1 MKNDFHDVPFSESTK
16 VKLALFKGYFTE
28 WLPTFLHRRP
38 QPSKINVV
46 DFFSGPGEDVE
57 HAPGSP
63 QLILEQM
70 RIFKNQMGAWKGKL
84 HVLFND
90 SHRSKVE
97 KLRELLDRRFSD
109 VLSYVDVEIRNEE
122 FEDLFDE
129 LRPKFAETDAA
140 NLLFVDQSGLSEMPI
155 KTFLSIVALDR
166 TDLLFFISS
175 STVVRFHDLE
185 EIKRLLPIPEGLI
198 HTTEYCRIH
207 KLVRAY
213 YQSQVPAGRE
223 YYMSDF
229 SLKKDANIYG
239 VIFGSNHLRGLDKF
253 VRTCWKLDEKTG
265 QANYDIDRENID
277 DSVPYLI
284 QPVPKK
290 VSLYQDA
297 LALLIKNGTL
307 HSNRDVIVHYLT
319 NGMLCSHA
327 KPVLAKLRAEGVI
340 EKAVPISYTLA
351 AGKSDR
357 QAIVLKKG

>member
-1 MKNDFHDVPFSESTK
+1 M
-16 VKLALFKGYFTE
+16 
-28 WLPTFLHRRP
+28 
-38 QPSKINVV
+38 
-46 DFFSGPGEDVE
+46 
-57 HAPGSP
+57 
-63 QLILEQM
+63 LEQM
-70 RIFKNQMGAWKGKL
+70 RIFKNQMGAWDGKL
-84 HVLFND
+84 HVVFND
-90 SHRSKVE
+90 AHRSKVK

-109 VLSYVDVEIRNEE
+109 VLNYVDVEIRNEE
-122 FEDLFDE
+122 FENLFAE
-129 LRPKFAETDAA
+129 LRPGFATAGAA
-140 NLLFVDQSGLSEMPI
+140 NLLIVDQSGLSEMPAR
-155 KTFLSIVALDR
+155 TFLSIVALDR

-185 EIKRLLPIPEGLI
+185 EIKKLLPIPDGLI
-198 HTTEYCRIH
+198 HTTEYYRIH

-253 VRTCWKLDEKTG
+253 VRTCWKLDETTG

-284 QPVPKK
+284 QPVPRK

-297 LALLIKNGTL
+297 LALLIKNGKLRT
-307 HSNRDVIVHYLT
+307 NKDVLVHYLT

-327 KPVLAKLRAEGVI
+327 RPVLAKLRAEGVI
-340 EKAVPISYTLA
+340 EKSVPISYASA
-351 AGKSDR
+351 AGKSNQR
-357 QAIVLKKG
+357 AIVLKKG